1 MAKRRMAGDKMGGKS
16 KVNEAGNYTKPGM
29 RKQIFNRIKAGSK
42 GGKPGQW
49 SARKAQMMAKEYKA
63 KGGGY
68 KDLMPKQRMATDVFV
83 NGGLGKT
90 GQAIYDHISSKSGKQ
105 SNITQLKPG
114 DEMYGTGGGFVPFDS
129 PQDVYVDPARG
140 GAHVLAHE
148 LGHSQLPTEL
158 DRTYINNVLQYNSPL
173 GVPSDVQLDTLDPQ
187 KVQLFVMPMKRR
199 RCLLCLKKQ
208 TLKVLVVE
216 PQKPLALIKKT
227 NLFLL
232 RQLNIQKALAGEELK
247 R

>member
-1 MAKRRMAGDKMGGKS
+1 
-16 KVNEAGNYTKPGM
+16 
-29 RKQIFNRIKAGSK
+29 
-42 GGKPGQW
+42 
-49 SARKAQMMAKEYKA
+49 
-63 KGGGY
+63 
-68 KDLMPKQRMATDVFV
+68 MPKQRMATDVFV

-158 DRTYINNVLQYNSPL
+158 DRTYINNVLQYNSPYA
-173 GVPSDVQLDTLDPQ
+173 PSDVQLDTLDPTKGSTIRYAYEKETVPTMLEEANAQ
-187 KVQLFVMPMKRR
+187 GVAVGTTEAIGLGDQEDKSIFATPTEYPESFGRRGVETLNQQFSPSFQGAPLGIGITGSPEMREEYYTIQENIPQRVQRGFLRGKS
-199 RCLLCLKKQ
+199 
-208 TLKVLVVE
+208 LV
-216 PQKPLALIKKT
+216 Q
-227 NLFLL
+227 
-232 RQLNIQKALAGEELK
+232 
-247 R
+247 